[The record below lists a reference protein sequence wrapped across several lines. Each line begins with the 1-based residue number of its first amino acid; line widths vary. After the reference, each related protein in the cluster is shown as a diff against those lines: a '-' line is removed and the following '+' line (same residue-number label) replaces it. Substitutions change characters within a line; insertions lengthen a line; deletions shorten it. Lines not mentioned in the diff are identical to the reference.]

1 MISGFWEGSAFILP
15 FMFTIIMH
23 EIAHG
28 YTAMKLGDKTAYL
41 MGRLTLNPIAH
52 IDPFGSIIF
61 PFILIMAHAPFLFGW
76 AKPVPVNFAALNN
89 PKKDM
94 GIVALAGP
102 LMNMLIALGFAVLL
116 KLALKF
122 LPHTQVTDWIILNFQ
137 NGVMIS
143 LVLAAFNLFPVLPL
157 DGGRILM
164 SILPNKWSF
173 KYAQSEKY
181 GFVILI
187 TLLIFLPMFGN
198 LLNLNLDVIHIY
210 IRWMMDGM
218 LRMLS
223 FVL

>member
-28 YTAMKLGDKTAYL
+28 YVAMKLGDRTAYL

-61 PFILIMAHAPFLFGW
+61 PFILIMAHSPFLFGW

-94 GIVALAGP
+94 GVVALAGP
-102 LMNMLIALGFAVLL
+102 VTNMIIALFFAILL
-116 KLALKF
+116 KLSIKF
-122 LPHTQVTDWIILNFQ
+122 LPFTQVTAWIFLNFQ

-164 SILPNKWSF
+164 SLLPNKWSF
-173 KYAQSEKY
+173 KYAQTEKY
-181 GFVILI
+181 GFLILI
-187 TLLIFLPMFGN
+187 TLLIFLPTLGN
-198 LLNLNLDVIHIY
+198 LLKLNLDVIHLY
-210 IRWMMDGM
+210 IKWMMDGM

-223 FVL
+223 FIQ